1 MKAINV
7 YLTFDGNCRQAMEF
21 YKTCFGGELFT
32 LPFSE
37 GPPELKLPKKSE
49 TLSEVD
55 RRFVADR
62 HAAGIR
68 DEAETVC
75 LFVELECERAILLP
89 LPLDCD
95 VRMQPDL
102 LESSASVSVDCDTR
116 EELERIFAAVG
127 KRGKV
132 TMPLQDT
139 FWGARFGMIADKFGI
154 SWMLN
159 LEKEKQ

>member
-37 GPPELKLPKKSE
+37 GPPELKLPKKSKNRI
-49 TLSEVD
+49 LHSKLVS
-55 RRFVADR
+55 
-62 HAAGIR
+62 GG
-68 DEAETVC
+68 
-75 LFVELECERAILLP
+75 VELMASDAMPGMKFKRGNNF
-89 LPLDCD
+89 
-95 VRMQPDL
+95 
-102 LESSASVSVDCDTR
+102 SVSVDCDTR